1 MILIR
6 NMRGNRP
13 AQDEFILSVD
23 IADADFVEAC
33 IAELR
38 SSSPAFESLFPV
50 LKAEYLTRHSSETFE
65 DEYDEKKATKRRARF
80 ANVFPWRYDEDLRRA
95 EEMLMEFVEREEAA

>member
-6 NMRGNRP
+6 NMRGNGP

-50 LKAEYLTRHSSETFE
+50 LKAEYLTRFSGETFE
-65 DEYDEKKATKRRARF
+65 NVNDERRATKRRARF